1 MPKNYSLIKRLC
13 FEHNVFLWYENTV
26 LIFSFISIK
35 ESISDFY
42 WYYSGKD
49 VIDEPGKKNFSKA
62 MTVAKQIFN
71 SLTEYIQVKFEQN
84 RHLHRLVV
92 YYVCNTQFLSI
103 GPLHGQPAV
112 SSPQQAVGCYCWV
125 PSCLCPHDDEAGT
138 GTHVIPLI
146 IPSKWKIW
154 ISCTHINKRK
164 YRLIIALLQL
174 HVWIELTELISPL
187 IW

>member
-146 IPSKWKIW
+146 IPSKWKIG

-164 YRLIIALLQL
+164 YKLIIALLQL
-174 HVWIELTELISPL
+174 HLWIELTDLISPL